1 MNTLDYEINESKIA
15 IEDIKQ
21 SIKDYNNLP
30 DDQKALNPDGLSNLN
45 NDLNTENDT
54 LENLE
59 KDLKKQK
66 KIVEK
71 LEDVPFTV
79 GDKK

>member
-1 MNTLDYEINESKIA
+1 M
-15 IEDIKQ
+15 
-21 SIKDYNNLP
+21 P